1 MWKNVIA
8 TVLVSYLVLLA
19 AAQTAP
25 NLFDKPPQNV
35 ADALKAR
42 ASEFYQ
48 DHVDGKYRKAEG
60 LVAEDSKDGFYAAQ
74 KPEILNYTFGDIIY
88 SDKYTK
94 AKIVVVGKIMM
105 SFLGLSGP
113 QLMDVPF
120 PSYWKLENGKWVWYI
135 YKDPNRMTPF
145 GKANGKTTAAVGSDP
160 SAAFASAPNLEMI
173 LNGVKAD
180 RKNILLPKQAGAS
193 QVITLT
199 NSLPGLVTLAFDAAE
214 YPGLAVKLEPKQLKT
229 GEKATLTIEGLAAKA
244 YPSRVVRV
252 VVQPSN
258 QAIDVIVKFQ

>member
-1 MWKNVIA
+1 MWKTAIS
-8 TVLVSYLVLLA
+8 TVLVSSA

-25 NLFDKPPQNV
+25 NLFNKAPANV
-35 ADALKAR
+35 ADALKLR

-74 KPEILNYTFGDIIY
+74 KPEILNYSFGDITY
-88 SDKYTK
+88 SENYTK

-145 GKANGKTTAAVGSDP
+145 GKANGKTAAAVGSDP
-160 SAAFASAPNLEMI
+160 AAAFASAPNLEMV

-180 RKNILLPKQAGAS
+180 RKDILLPKLVGAS
-193 QVITLT
+193 QTVTLT
-199 NSLPGLVTLAFDAAE
+199 NSLPGLVTLGFDAE
-214 YPGLAVKLEPKQLKT
+214 QYPGLAVKLEPRQLKT
-229 GEKATLTIEGLAAKA
+229 GQKAVLTIEGLAAKT
-244 YPSRVVRV
+244 YPTRVVRV
-252 VVQPSN
+252 IVQPSN